1 VSEQDPVL
9 IQTPLRGNR
18 KLGVLLLHISVTAPR
33 SGTLT
38 LPRPRHKILVQFLL
52 TMVPIDEKSLSA
64 TVSSVSARGQK
75 STRRGIIMAMIEDDD
90 ERLLA
95 QIGYHQV

>member
-1 VSEQDPVL
+1 
-9 IQTPLRGNR
+9 
-18 KLGVLLLHISVTAPR
+18 
-33 SGTLT
+33 
-38 LPRPRHKILVQFLL
+38 
-52 TMVPIDEKSLSA
+52 MVPIDEKSLSA